1 MLFYSDNHIY
11 CINAVLQKIYKRN
24 ILSKRDFNNDVV
36 MNYLVENRHGVII
49 ISEKFE
55 MEKQKHEADLK
66 ICSLTSPK
74 TSGLD

>member
-1 MLFYSDNHIY
+1 MLFYSYNYIY

-49 ISEKFE
+49 ISEQFE
-55 MEKQKHEADLK
+55 MEKEKQEADLK
-66 ICSLTSPK
+66 IFSLTSPK